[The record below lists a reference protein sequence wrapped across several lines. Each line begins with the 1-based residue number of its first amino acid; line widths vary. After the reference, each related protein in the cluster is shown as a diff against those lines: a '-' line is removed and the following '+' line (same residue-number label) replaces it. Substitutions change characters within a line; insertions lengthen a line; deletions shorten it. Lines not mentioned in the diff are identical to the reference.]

1 MTKAAQLPTEPQIVS
16 SPQYTG
22 YPSCGGLLTGGGV
35 ETQPTRYGNN
45 TVYTFFDCHS
55 RFAMVPTVS
64 FVLFD
69 ITNDQ

>member
-1 MTKAAQLPTEPQIVS
+1 MPTTALPTESQIVS

-22 YPSCGGLLTGGGV
+22 CPSCGGLLTGGGV
-35 ETQPTRYGNN
+35 ETQQTRFGRN
-45 TVYTFFDCHS
+45 TVYTCFDCHS
-55 RFAMVPTVS
+55 SFAMVPTVS